1 MPSKKIPW
9 EKLFDE
15 FAEFLEVLRQVK
27 EEKRP
32 IPERWEAIKSYWRKL
47 KDDER
52 STIEK
57 KVKSIEQKLAGK
69 TSEEKQKILQA
80 ALEDETQDN
89 ILLKNLL
96 FLDSR
101 FQQQIKMR
109 ITEHLELSKSIPMQL
124 LLETL
129 GKKLGCQGKAKEV
142 AHALTAIYPDD
153 AQEIRKRLRM
163 FKSTVKDVVNKQLDI
178 DDIPSYE
185 WGQKVWKTFCALLL
199 LNVDIRKVYERLAVD
214 PTTEAPPTLEIIGN
228 YSFTLAAVNG
238 RHHQTFPKLECKNTT
253 IQNKDEI
260 PLNIEKKENI
270 LHSPPN
276 AYGIDQ
282 AETKA
287 MRSLL
292 TQILNI
298 IDTTPKTDGAEQ
310 VRDIDQAITTIQE
323 ILEDKQEEHV
333 SYYLKIEKDHFT
345 DSVWLQALRT
355 VDQRLQSAMTIFSV
369 INNAGKGA
377 TSGLLLFSDGACQQY
392 INTMREQLA
401 RLPSGNS

>member
-185 WGQKVWKTFCALLL
+185 WGQKV
-199 LNVDIRKVYERLAVD
+199 
-214 PTTEAPPTLEIIGN
+214 
-228 YSFTLAAVNG
+228 
-238 RHHQTFPKLECKNTT
+238 
-253 IQNKDEI
+253 
-260 PLNIEKKENI
+260 
-270 LHSPPN
+270 
-276 AYGIDQ
+276 
-282 AETKA
+282 
-287 MRSLL
+287 
-292 TQILNI
+292 
-298 IDTTPKTDGAEQ
+298 
-310 VRDIDQAITTIQE
+310 
-323 ILEDKQEEHV
+323 
-333 SYYLKIEKDHFT
+333 
-345 DSVWLQALRT
+345 
-355 VDQRLQSAMTIFSV
+355 
-369 INNAGKGA
+369 
-377 TSGLLLFSDGACQQY
+377 
-392 INTMREQLA
+392 
-401 RLPSGNS
+401 